1 MPSSRPKKSMN
12 FWRSRSEVKNYIRGA
27 ARLARTLPAFLCARI
42 TAPEAEAE
50 IEGGIRDREKCFLE
64 SARDWIYGHSS
75 SPYLKLL
82 RHAGCEL
89 GDLRAEVRSR
99 GLEAT
104 LENLAR
110 AGVYLTDDELKG
122 KKEVVR
128 GACSFRVYPADLELP
143 NASAGFAIESSGT
156 SNRPV
161 RSQIRLDC
169 LAARTY
175 ITAIFFSAHDL
186 WSASHAFYDAIL
198 PGGGGVNNLLIYAKL
213 GIRTDRWFARK
224 IPADSR
230 LSACY
235 HYLTTWLIVLNGK
248 FAGPGF
254 PSPRFIDISDVGRI
268 VRWAAE
274 RRRAAQRCCIT
285 TAASNAARIAR
296 AAWDMGESLAGA
308 KFIVSGEPFTDA
320 KRALIERAGASA
332 TSRYAFGG
340 GVMVGYGCGA
350 PAANDDVHVD
360 ETRLALINHPVPL
373 RHAIP
378 EIHPLLLTTL
388 YPSAGARFL
397 LNAAN
402 GDYAELGRK
411 SCGCALEKSGLTL
424 HLRHIRSYEKFTSE
438 GMNYFYGDLY
448 EFLERTLPAEFG
460 GAAGDYQLV
469 EEEDE
474 TGQTRLTLM
483 VHPMVG
489 AVDETGLLVR
499 LQRRLAD
506 GSPGNRFQAEM
517 WRAAGTCRIRREAP
531 RASPRGK
538 ILPLQIGR

>member
-1 MPSSRPKKSMN
+1 MKS
-12 FWRSRSEVKNYIRGA
+12 YIVGA
-27 ARLARTLPAFLCARI
+27 ARLARTLPAFLRARV
-42 TAPEAEAE
+42 TKPEADAE
-50 IEGGIRDREKCFLE
+50 IERGIGERENRFLE
-64 SARDWIYGHSS
+64 AARDCIYGNPD

-82 RHAGCEL
+82 KLAGCEL

-99 GLEAT
+99 GLEAA
-104 LENLAR
+104 LAHLAR
-110 AGVYLTDDELKG
+110 AGVYLTDEELKG
-122 KKEVVR
+122 KKDVVR
-128 GACSFRVYPADLELP
+128 GGCSFRVRPADLELTD
-143 NASAGFAIESSGT
+143 ASAGFAIESSGT
-156 SNRPV
+156 SNRPF
-161 RSQIRLDC
+161 RSLIRLDY
-169 LAARTY
+169 LAARAY
-175 ITAIFFSAHDL
+175 ITAVFFSAHDL
-186 WSASHAFYDAIL
+186 WSASHAVYDAIL
-198 PGGGGVNNLLIYAKL
+198 PGGGGVNNLLVYAKL
-213 GIRTDRWFARK
+213 GISTDRWFARK
-224 IPADSR
+224 IPAEGR
-230 LSACY
+230 LSAWY
-235 HYLTTWLIVLNGK
+235 HYLTTWLIVLDGK
-248 FAGPGF
+248 CYGPGF
-254 PSPRFIDISDVGRI
+254 PSPRFVDIADIGSI

-274 RRRAAQRCCIT
+274 RRRAARRCCIT

-320 KRALIERAGASA
+320 KRALIERVDASA
-332 TSRYAFGG
+332 MSRYAFGG

-350 PAANDDVHVD
+350 PAAGDDVHVD
-360 ETRLALINHPVPL
+360 ETRLALIKHPVPL
-373 RHAIP
+373 PHAVP

-388 YPSAGARFL
+388 HPSAGARFL
-397 LNAAN
+397 LNAAS
-402 GDYAELGRK
+402 GDYAELGRR

-448 EFLERTLPAEFG
+448 EFFERTLPAEFG
-460 GAAGDYQLV
+460 GAAGDYQLA

-483 VHPMVG
+483 VHPTVG
-489 AVDETGLLVR
+489 AVDETRLLLR

-506 GSPGNRFQAEM
+506 GSPANRFQAEI